1 MYSDPER
8 PACPQCINKYDFDT
22 NIIEVFAIPTEQVK
36 NFTLVWTP
44 LQCMILDKQLL
55 KDKGGSYV
63 IFVKMAISRDL
74 TK

>member
-36 NFTLVWTP
+36 NFTLV
-44 LQCMILDKQLL
+44 
-55 KDKGGSYV
+55 
-63 IFVKMAISRDL
+63 
-74 TK
+74 